1 MKAPRWFKNLSIAIA
16 ILALLLTVQTTYSEN
31 HSGSAG
37 AAENEDSTLLTTPS
51 PPPSA
56 PPRLEEVWRGGV
68 WVASILKT
76 KSEEIDPLTNK
87 PKEQSCPCPDGCTNC
102 AFQDG
107 SLFLSNDNT
116 VRTLT
121 ASDTP
126 PKISFDPA
134 NGNSSFAY
142 QSKEGT
148 TIDLTSCPPTS
159 SLVCFACNEGLG
171 YYATAFT
178 GEYLQE
184 GITHTGSGV
193 ACIYH
198 YTCSED
204 GNCQETLNR
213 EEASNYCA
221 FAAILFVAFYIFYA
235 WMRRIPF
242 VVQIM
247 DPIVTLDR

>member
-16 ILALLLTVQTTYSEN
+16 VLALLLTVQTTYSEN

-134 NGNSSFAY
+134 NGNSSFA
-142 QSKEGT
+142 
-148 TIDLTSCPPTS
+148 
-159 SLVCFACNEGLG
+159 F
-171 YYATAFT
+171 
-178 GEYLQE
+178 
-184 GITHTGSGV
+184 
-193 ACIYH
+193 
-198 YTCSED
+198 
-204 GNCQETLNR
+204 
-213 EEASNYCA
+213 
-221 FAAILFVAFYIFYA
+221 
-235 WMRRIPF
+235 
-242 VVQIM
+242 
-247 DPIVTLDR
+247 